1 MAYIDEVIEKTG
13 TISNTF
19 KNFGFISQ
27 AKLYAKFYH
36 KIGDPKAQ
44 VLADI
49 IRSKHDKDFSLESG
63 ICPEKIN
70 KKKEQEI

>member
-1 MAYIDEVIEKTG
+1 MLLDEIIEKTG
-13 TISNTF
+13 SISNTF

-27 AKLYAKFYH
+27 AKLYARFYH

-44 VLADI
+44 ILADVI
-49 IRSKHDKDFSLESG
+49 KNKHDKDFSLDSS
-63 ICPEKIN
+63 IVPEKVN